1 MNDKARFLEKLNGLL
16 ALAKDQESRIT
27 IEEVKAYFSEDA
39 LTEEQMELV
48 FDYLLAQKIS
58 VTGYVKMDIGETEK
72 PVEYTEEEKAYLR
85 EYETELKAIPRA
97 AQEELEK
104 LYRQAM
110 GGEDT
115 AKNRLVEVYL
125 HEVVEI
131 AKQMYEPEVFLGD
144 LIQEGNLGLVLGV
157 EMLASVNV
165 VSSDDNE
172 NQSKG
177 TMVAKAHEL
186 IAQQIRQSIQMLL
199 EEQNELKSRDKKM
212 AEKVEALDEA
222 ITALTEELGRKVTI
236 DELAI
241 YMGME
246 IEEIEDILKL
256 AGEDTETQEEEA

>member
-1 MNDKARFLEKLNGLL
+1 MNDKARFLEKLSGLL
-16 ALAKDQESRIT
+16 ALAKGQESRIT

-58 VTGYVKMDIGETEK
+58 VIGYVKMDIGEEEK
-72 PVEYTEEEKAYLR
+72 EVEYTEEEKAYLK
-85 EYETELKAIPRA
+85 EYEMDLQAISQATP
-97 AQEELEK
+97 EELEE

-110 GGEDT
+110 DGEEV

-125 HEVVEI
+125 KDVVEI

-157 EMLASVNV
+157 EMLTSV
-165 VSSDDNE
+165 
-172 NQSKG
+172 QK
-177 TMVAKAHEL
+177 VAQARD
-186 IAQQIRQSIQMLL
+186 IITRQIRQSIQMLL
-199 EEQNELKSRDKKM
+199 EEQNELNSRDKKM
-212 AEKVEALDEA
+212 VEKVQALDEA

-256 AGEDTETQEEEA
+256 TGEESETEEEEA

>member
-1 MNDKARFLEKLNGLL
+1 MNDKARFLEKLSGLL
-16 ALAKDQESRIT
+16 ALAKGQESRIT

-58 VTGYVKMDIGETEK
+58 VIGYVKMDIGEEEK
-72 PVEYTEEEKAYLR
+72 EVEYTEEEKAYLK
-85 EYETELKAIPRA
+85 EYEMDLQAISQATP
-97 AQEELEK
+97 EELEE

-110 GGEDT
+110 DGEEV

-125 HEVVEI
+125 KDVVEI

-157 EMLASVNV
+157 EMLTSV
-165 VSSDDNE
+165 
-172 NQSKG
+172 Q
-177 TMVAKAHEL
+177 TVAQARD
-186 IAQQIRQSIQMLL
+186 IITRQIRQSIQMLL
-199 EEQNELKSRDKKM
+199 EEQNELNSRDKKM
-212 AEKVEALDEA
+212 VEKVQALDEA
-222 ITALTEELGRKVTI
+222 ITALAEELGRKVTI

-256 AGEDTETQEEEA
+256 TGEESETEEEEA

>member
-1 MNDKARFLEKLNGLL
+1 MNDKARFLEKLSGLL
-16 ALAKDQESRIT
+16 ALAKGQESRIT

-58 VTGYVKMDIGETEK
+58 VIGYVKMDIGEEEK
-72 PVEYTEEEKAYLR
+72 ELEYTEEEKSYLK
-85 EYETELKAIPRA
+85 EYEMDLQAISQATP
-97 AQEELEK
+97 EELEE

-110 GGEDT
+110 DGEEV

-125 HEVVEI
+125 KDVVEI

-157 EMLASVNV
+157 EMLTSV
-165 VSSDDNE
+165 
-172 NQSKG
+172 Q
-177 TMVAKAHEL
+177 TVAQARD
-186 IAQQIRQSIQMLL
+186 IITRQIRQSIQMLL
-199 EEQNELKSRDKKM
+199 EEQNELNSRDKKM
-212 AEKVEALDEA
+212 VEKVQALDEA

-256 AGEDTETQEEEA
+256 TGEESETEEEEA

>member
-16 ALAKDQESRIT
+16 ALAKGQESRIT

-58 VTGYVKMDIGETEK
+58 VIGYVKMDIGEEEK
-72 PVEYTEEEKAYLR
+72 EVEYTEEEKAYLK
-85 EYETELKAIPRA
+85 EYEMDLQAISQATP
-97 AQEELEK
+97 EELEE

-110 GGEDT
+110 DGEEV

-125 HEVVEI
+125 KEVVEI

-157 EMLASVNV
+157 EMLTSV
-165 VSSDDNE
+165 
-172 NQSKG
+172 Q
-177 TMVAKAHEL
+177 TVAQARD
-186 IAQQIRQSIQMLL
+186 IITRQIRQSIQMLL
-199 EEQNELKSRDKKM
+199 EEQNELNSRDKKM
-212 AEKVEALDEA
+212 VEKVQALDEA
-222 ITALTEELGRKVTI
+222 ITALTKELGRKVTI

-256 AGEDTETQEEEA
+256 TGEESETEEEEA

>member
-16 ALAKDQESRIT
+16 ALAKGQESRIT

-58 VTGYVKMDIGETEK
+58 VIGYVKMDIGEEEK
-72 PVEYTEEEKAYLR
+72 EVEYTEEEKAYLK
-85 EYETELKAIPRA
+85 EYEMDLQAISQATP
-97 AQEELEK
+97 EELEE

-110 GGEDT
+110 DGEEV

-125 HEVVEI
+125 KEVVEI

-157 EMLASVNV
+157 EMLTSV
-165 VSSDDNE
+165 
-172 NQSKG
+172 Q
-177 TMVAKAHEL
+177 TVAQARD
-186 IAQQIRQSIQMLL
+186 IITRQIRQSIQMLL
-199 EEQNELKSRDKKM
+199 EEQNELNSRDKKM
-212 AEKVEALDEA
+212 VEKVQALDEA
-222 ITALTEELGRKVTI
+222 ITALAEELGRKVTI

-256 AGEDTETQEEEA
+256 TGEESETEEEEA

>member
-1 MNDKARFLEKLNGLL
+1 MNDKARFLEKLSGLL
-16 ALAKDQESRIT
+16 ALAKGQESRIT

-58 VTGYVKMDIGETEK
+58 VIGYVKMDIGEEEK
-72 PVEYTEEEKAYLR
+72 EVEYTEEEKAYLK
-85 EYETELKAIPRA
+85 EYEMDLQAISQATP
-97 AQEELEK
+97 EELEE

-110 GGEDT
+110 DGEEV

-125 HEVVEI
+125 KEVVEI

-157 EMLASVNV
+157 EMLTSV
-165 VSSDDNE
+165 
-172 NQSKG
+172 Q
-177 TMVAKAHEL
+177 TVAQARD
-186 IAQQIRQSIQMLL
+186 IITRQIRQSIQMLL
-199 EEQNELKSRDKKM
+199 EEQNELNSRDKKM
-212 AEKVEALDEA
+212 VEKVQALDEA

-256 AGEDTETQEEEA
+256 TGEESETEEEEA

>member
-16 ALAKDQESRIT
+16 ALAKGQESRIT

-48 FDYLLAQKIS
+48 FDYLLTQKIS
-58 VTGYVKMDIGETEK
+58 VTGYVKMDIGEAEK
-72 PVEYTEEEKAYLR
+72 QVEYTEDEKAYLK
-85 EYETELKAIPRA
+85 EYEMDLQAIS
-97 AQEELEK
+97 QTTKEELDK

-125 HEVVEI
+125 KEVVEI
-131 AKQMYEPEVFLGD
+131 AKQMYQPEVFLGD

-157 EMLASVNV
+157 EILAGNWHAPKGINKDESSDMLA
-165 VSSDDNE
+165 
-172 NQSKG
+172 
-177 TMVAKAHEL
+177 AKAHEL
-186 IAQQIRQSIQMLL
+186 ITQQIRQSIQMLL
-199 EEQNELKSRDKKM
+199 EEQNELSSRDKKM
-212 AEKVEALDEA
+212 VEKVQALDEA
-222 ITALTEELGRKVTI
+222 ITTLTEELGRKVTI

-256 AGEDTETQEEEA
+256 TGEDTETEEEEA

>member
-1 MNDKARFLEKLNGLL
+1 MNDKARFLEKLSGLL
-16 ALAKDQESRIT
+16 ALAKGQESRIT

-58 VTGYVKMDIGETEK
+58 VIGYVKMDIGEEEK
-72 PVEYTEEEKAYLR
+72 EVEYTEEEKAYLK
-85 EYETELKAIPRA
+85 EYEMDLQAISQATP
-97 AQEELEK
+97 EELEE

-110 GGEDT
+110 DGEEV

-125 HEVVEI
+125 KEVVEI
-131 AKQMYEPEVFLGD
+131 AKQMYVPEVFLGD

-157 EMLASVNV
+157 EMLTSV
-165 VSSDDNE
+165 
-172 NQSKG
+172 QK
-177 TMVAKAHEL
+177 VAQARD
-186 IAQQIRQSIQMLL
+186 IITRQIRQSIQMLL
-199 EEQNELKSRDKKM
+199 EEQNELNSRDKKM
-212 AEKVEALDEA
+212 VEKVQALDEA

-256 AGEDTETQEEEA
+256 TGEESETEEEEA

>member
-16 ALAKDQESRIT
+16 VLAKGQESRIT

-58 VTGYVKMDIGETEK
+58 VTGYVKIDIEEAEK
-72 PVEYTEEEKAYLR
+72 QVEYTEEEKAYLK
-85 EYETELKAIPRA
+85 EYEIDLQAVPQATGDEL
-97 AQEELEK
+97 EELH
-104 LYRQAM
+104 RQAM
-110 GGEDT
+110 NGEEG

-125 HEVVEI
+125 KEVVEI
-131 AKQMYEPEVFLGD
+131 AKQMYQPEVFLGD

-157 EMLASVNV
+157 EMLAGV
-165 VSSDDNE
+165 
-172 NQSKG
+172 Q
-177 TMVAKAHEL
+177 TVAQARD
-186 IAQQIRQSIQMLL
+186 IITGQIRQSIQMLL
-199 EEQNELKSRDKKM
+199 EEQSELSSRDKKM
-212 AEKVEALDEA
+212 VEKVQALDEA

-256 AGEDTETQEEEA
+256 TGEESETEEEEA

>member
-1 MNDKARFLEKLNGLL
+1 MNDKARFLEKLGGLL
-16 ALAKDQESRIT
+16 ALAKGQESRIT

-58 VTGYVKMDIGETEK
+58 VIGYVKMDIGEEEK
-72 PVEYTEEEKAYLR
+72 EVEYTEEEKAYLK
-85 EYETELKAIPRA
+85 EYEMDLQAISQATP
-97 AQEELEK
+97 EELEE

-110 GGEDT
+110 DGEEV

-125 HEVVEI
+125 KEVVEI

-157 EMLASVNV
+157 EMLTSV
-165 VSSDDNE
+165 
-172 NQSKG
+172 Q
-177 TMVAKAHEL
+177 TVAQARD
-186 IAQQIRQSIQMLL
+186 IITRQIRQSIQMLL
-199 EEQNELKSRDKKM
+199 EEQNELNSRDKKM
-212 AEKVEALDEA
+212 VEKVQALDEA
-222 ITALTEELGRKVTI
+222 ITALTKELGRKVTI

-256 AGEDTETQEEEA
+256 TGEESETQEEEA

>member
-1 MNDKARFLEKLNGLL
+1 MNDKARFLEKLSGLL
-16 ALAKDQESRIT
+16 ALAKGQESRIT

-58 VTGYVKMDIGETEK
+58 VIGYVKMDIGEEEK
-72 PVEYTEEEKAYLR
+72 EVEYTEEEKAYLK
-85 EYETELKAIPRA
+85 EYEMDLQAISQATP
-97 AQEELEK
+97 EELEE

-110 GGEDT
+110 DGEEV

-125 HEVVEI
+125 KEVVEI

-157 EMLASVNV
+157 EMLTSV
-165 VSSDDNE
+165 
-172 NQSKG
+172 Q
-177 TMVAKAHEL
+177 TVAQARD
-186 IAQQIRQSIQMLL
+186 IITRQIRQSIQMLL
-199 EEQNELKSRDKKM
+199 EEQNELNSRDKKM
-212 AEKVEALDEA
+212 VEKVQALDEA
-222 ITALTEELGRKVTI
+222 ITALADELGRKVTI

-256 AGEDTETQEEEA
+256 TGEESETEEEEA

>member
-1 MNDKARFLEKLNGLL
+1 MNDKARFLEKLSGLL
-16 ALAKDQESRIT
+16 ALAKGRESRIT

-58 VTGYVKMDIGETEK
+58 VIGYVKMDIGEEEK
-72 PVEYTEEEKAYLR
+72 EVEYTEEEKAYLK
-85 EYETELKAIPRA
+85 EYEMDLQAISQATP
-97 AQEELEK
+97 EELEE

-110 GGEDT
+110 DGEEV

-125 HEVVEI
+125 KDVVEI

-157 EMLASVNV
+157 EMLTSV
-165 VSSDDNE
+165 
-172 NQSKG
+172 Q
-177 TMVAKAHEL
+177 TVAQARD
-186 IAQQIRQSIQMLL
+186 IITRQIRQSIQMLL
-199 EEQNELKSRDKKM
+199 EEQNELNSRDKKM
-212 AEKVEALDEA
+212 VEKVQALDEA
-222 ITALTEELGRKVTI
+222 ITALAEELGRKVTI

-256 AGEDTETQEEEA
+256 TGEESETEEEEA

>member
-1 MNDKARFLEKLNGLL
+1 MNDKARFLEKLSGLL
-16 ALAKDQESRIT
+16 ALAKGRESRIT

-58 VTGYVKMDIGETEK
+58 VIGYVKMDIGEEEK
-72 PVEYTEEEKAYLR
+72 EVEYTEEEKAYLK
-85 EYETELKAIPRA
+85 EYEMDLQAISQATP
-97 AQEELEK
+97 EELEE

-110 GGEDT
+110 DGEEV

-125 HEVVEI
+125 KEVVEI

-157 EMLASVNV
+157 EMLTSV
-165 VSSDDNE
+165 
-172 NQSKG
+172 Q
-177 TMVAKAHEL
+177 TVAQARD
-186 IAQQIRQSIQMLL
+186 IITRQIRQSIQMLL
-199 EEQNELKSRDKKM
+199 EEQNELNSRDKKM
-212 AEKVEALDEA
+212 VEKVQALDEA

-256 AGEDTETQEEEA
+256 TGEESETEEEEA

>member
-1 MNDKARFLEKLNGLL
+1 MNDKAGFLEKLSGLL
-16 ALAKDQESRIT
+16 ALAKGQESRIT

-58 VTGYVKMDIGETEK
+58 VIGYVKMDIGEEEK
-72 PVEYTEEEKAYLR
+72 EVEYTEEEKAYLK
-85 EYETELKAIPRA
+85 EYEMDLQAISQATP
-97 AQEELEK
+97 EELEE

-110 GGEDT
+110 DGEEV

-125 HEVVEI
+125 KEVVEI

-157 EMLASVNV
+157 EMLTSV
-165 VSSDDNE
+165 
-172 NQSKG
+172 Q
-177 TMVAKAHEL
+177 TVAQARD
-186 IAQQIRQSIQMLL
+186 IITRQIRQSIQMLL
-199 EEQNELKSRDKKM
+199 EEQNELNSRDKKM
-212 AEKVEALDEA
+212 VEKVQALDEA
-222 ITALTEELGRKVTI
+222 ITALAEELGRKVTI

-256 AGEDTETQEEEA
+256 TGEESETEEEEA

>member
-1 MNDKARFLEKLNGLL
+1 MNDKARFLEKLSGLL
-16 ALAKDQESRIT
+16 ALAKGQESRIT

-58 VTGYVKMDIGETEK
+58 VIGYVKMDIGEEEK
-72 PVEYTEEEKAYLR
+72 EVEYTEEEKAYLK
-85 EYETELKAIPRA
+85 EYEMDLQAISQATP
-97 AQEELEK
+97 EELEE

-110 GGEDT
+110 DGEEV

-125 HEVVEI
+125 KEVVEI

-157 EMLASVNV
+157 EMLTSV
-165 VSSDDNE
+165 
-172 NQSKG
+172 Q
-177 TMVAKAHEL
+177 TVAQARD
-186 IAQQIRQSIQMLL
+186 IITRQIRQSIQMLL
-199 EEQNELKSRDKKM
+199 EEQNELNSRDKKM
-212 AEKVEALDEA
+212 VEKVQALDEA

-256 AGEDTETQEEEA
+256 TGEESDTDEEEA

>member
-1 MNDKARFLEKLNGLL
+1 MNDKARFLEKLSGLL
-16 ALAKDQESRIT
+16 ALAKGQESRIT

-58 VTGYVKMDIGETEK
+58 VIGYVKMDIGEEEK
-72 PVEYTEEEKAYLR
+72 EVEYTEEEKAYLK
-85 EYETELKAIPRA
+85 EYEMDLQAISQATP
-97 AQEELEK
+97 EELEE

-110 GGEDT
+110 DGEEV

-125 HEVVEI
+125 KDVVEI

-157 EMLASVNV
+157 EMLTSV
-165 VSSDDNE
+165 
-172 NQSKG
+172 Q
-177 TMVAKAHEL
+177 TVAQARD
-186 IAQQIRQSIQMLL
+186 IITRQIRQSIQMLL
-199 EEQNELKSRDKKM
+199 EEQNELNSRDKKM
-212 AEKVEALDEA
+212 VEKVQALDEA

-256 AGEDTETQEEEA
+256 TGEESETEEEEA

>member
-16 ALAKDQESRIT
+16 ALAKGQESRIT

-58 VTGYVKMDIGETEK
+58 VIGYVKMDIGEEEK
-72 PVEYTEEEKAYLR
+72 EVEYTEEEKAYLK
-85 EYETELKAIPRA
+85 EYEMDLQAISQATP
-97 AQEELEK
+97 EELEE

-110 GGEDT
+110 DGEEV

-125 HEVVEI
+125 KEVVEI

-157 EMLASVNV
+157 EMLTSV
-165 VSSDDNE
+165 
-172 NQSKG
+172 Q
-177 TMVAKAHEL
+177 TVAQARD
-186 IAQQIRQSIQMLL
+186 IITRQIRQSIQMLL
-199 EEQNELKSRDKKM
+199 KEQNELNSRDKKM
-212 AEKVEALDEA
+212 VEKVQALDEA

-256 AGEDTETQEEEA
+256 TGEESETEEEEA

>member
-1 MNDKARFLEKLNGLL
+1 MNDKARFLEKLSGLL
-16 ALAKDQESRIT
+16 ALAKGQESRIT

-58 VTGYVKMDIGETEK
+58 VIGYVKMDIGEEEK
-72 PVEYTEEEKAYLR
+72 EVEYTEEEKAYLK
-85 EYETELKAIPRA
+85 EYEMDLQAISQATP
-97 AQEELEK
+97 EELEE

-110 GGEDT
+110 DGEEV

-125 HEVVEI
+125 KEVVEI

-157 EMLASVNV
+157 EMLTSV
-165 VSSDDNE
+165 
-172 NQSKG
+172 QK
-177 TMVAKAHEL
+177 VAQARD
-186 IAQQIRQSIQMLL
+186 IITRQIRQSIQMLL
-199 EEQNELKSRDKKM
+199 EEQNELNSRDKKM
-212 AEKVEALDEA
+212 VEKVQALDEA

-256 AGEDTETQEEEA
+256 TGEESETEEEEA

>member
-1 MNDKARFLEKLNGLL
+1 MNDKARFLEKLSGLL
-16 ALAKDQESRIT
+16 ALAKGQESRIT

-58 VTGYVKMDIGETEK
+58 VIGYVKMDIGEEEK
-72 PVEYTEEEKAYLR
+72 EVEYTEEEKAYLK
-85 EYETELKAIPRA
+85 EYEMDLQAISQATP
-97 AQEELEK
+97 EELEE

-110 GGEDT
+110 DGEEV

-125 HEVVEI
+125 KEVVEI

-157 EMLASVNV
+157 EMLTSV
-165 VSSDDNE
+165 
-172 NQSKG
+172 Q
-177 TMVAKAHEL
+177 TVAQARD
-186 IAQQIRQSIQMLL
+186 IITRQIRQSIQMLL
-199 EEQNELKSRDKKM
+199 EEQNELNSRDKKM
-212 AEKVEALDEA
+212 VEKVQALDEA
-222 ITALTEELGRKVTI
+222 ITALAEELGRKVTI

-256 AGEDTETQEEEA
+256 TGEESETEEEEA

>member
-1 MNDKARFLEKLNGLL
+1 MNDKARFLEKLSGLL
-16 ALAKDQESRIT
+16 ALAKGQESRIT

-58 VTGYVKMDIGETEK
+58 VIGYVKMDIGEEEK
-72 PVEYTEEEKAYLR
+72 EVEYTEEEMAYLK
-85 EYETELKAIPRA
+85 EYEMDLQAISQATP
-97 AQEELEK
+97 EELEE

-110 GGEDT
+110 DGEEV

-125 HEVVEI
+125 KDVVEI

-157 EMLASVNV
+157 EMLTSV
-165 VSSDDNE
+165 
-172 NQSKG
+172 Q
-177 TMVAKAHEL
+177 TVAQARD
-186 IAQQIRQSIQMLL
+186 IITRQIRQSIQMLL
-199 EEQNELKSRDKKM
+199 EEQNELNSRDKKM
-212 AEKVEALDEA
+212 VEKVQALDEA

-256 AGEDTETQEEEA
+256 TGEESETEEEEA

>member
-16 ALAKDQESRIT
+16 ALAKGQESRIT

-58 VTGYVKMDIGETEK
+58 VIGYVKMDIGEEEK
-72 PVEYTEEEKAYLR
+72 EVEYTEEEKAYLK
-85 EYETELKAIPRA
+85 EYEMDLQAISQATP
-97 AQEELEK
+97 EELEE

-110 GGEDT
+110 DGEEV
-115 AKNRLVEVYL
+115 AKNCLVEVYL
-125 HEVVEI
+125 KEVVEI

-157 EMLASVNV
+157 EMLTSV
-165 VSSDDNE
+165 
-172 NQSKG
+172 Q
-177 TMVAKAHEL
+177 TVAQARD
-186 IAQQIRQSIQMLL
+186 IITRQIRQSIQMLL
-199 EEQNELKSRDKKM
+199 EEQNELNSRDKKM
-212 AEKVEALDEA
+212 VEKVQALDEA

-256 AGEDTETQEEEA
+256 TGEESETEEEEA

>member
-1 MNDKARFLEKLNGLL
+1 MNDKARFLEKLSGLL
-16 ALAKDQESRIT
+16 ALAKGQESRIT

-58 VTGYVKMDIGETEK
+58 VIGYVKMDIGEEEK
-72 PVEYTEEEKAYLR
+72 EVEYTEEEKAYLK
-85 EYETELKAIPRA
+85 EYEMDLQAISQATP
-97 AQEELEK
+97 EELEE

-110 GGEDT
+110 DGEEV

-125 HEVVEI
+125 KEVLEI

-157 EMLASVNV
+157 EMLTSV
-165 VSSDDNE
+165 
-172 NQSKG
+172 Q
-177 TMVAKAHEL
+177 TVAQARD
-186 IAQQIRQSIQMLL
+186 IITRQIRQSIQMLL
-199 EEQNELKSRDKKM
+199 EEQNELNSRDKKM
-212 AEKVEALDEA
+212 VEKVQALDEA

-256 AGEDTETQEEEA
+256 TGEESETEEEEA